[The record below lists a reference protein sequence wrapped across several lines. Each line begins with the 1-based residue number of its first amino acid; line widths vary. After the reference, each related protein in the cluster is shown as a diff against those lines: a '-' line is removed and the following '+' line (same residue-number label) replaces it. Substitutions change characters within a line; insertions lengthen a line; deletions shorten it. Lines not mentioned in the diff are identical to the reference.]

1 MVGPSRAW
9 APEPART
16 RWRWRESVAG
26 LECAASVAARA
37 LSVRAARADRGGVA
51 YRDGPRGRPRRTAR
65 QNLDRYSCASASYK
79 GIQAKAQWEPPAQR
93 ARKDAAGT
101 PAS

>member
-26 LECAASVAARA
+26 MECAASVAARA

-51 YRDGPRGRPRRTAR
+51 
-65 QNLDRYSCASASYK
+65 
-79 GIQAKAQWEPPAQR
+79 
-93 ARKDAAGT
+93 
-101 PAS
+101 

>member
-26 LECAASVAARA
+26 MECAASVAARA
-37 LSVRAARADRGGVA
+37 RRASGPRRCSVGTDPGAGLGGRRVKTSTVIHAHQRATKA
-51 YRDGPRGRPRRTAR
+51 YRLKHSGNHPRNGA
-65 QNLDRYSCASASYK
+65 
-79 GIQAKAQWEPPAQR
+79 